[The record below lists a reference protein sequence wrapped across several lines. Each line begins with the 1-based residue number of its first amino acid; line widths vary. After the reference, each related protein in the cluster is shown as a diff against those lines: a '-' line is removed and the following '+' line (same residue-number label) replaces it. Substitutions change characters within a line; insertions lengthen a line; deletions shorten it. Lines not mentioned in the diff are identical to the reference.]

1 MGEVMGIIRNGCLWK
16 GVSFF
21 EKSLGPFP
29 IDKVVFLLYR
39 FSGWSPLR
47 EGFQS
52 VEFGKMRTCPIL
64 GGAAFPF
71 LGGGFR
77 LPLFLF
83 L

>member
-1 MGEVMGIIRNGCLWK
+1 
-16 GVSFF
+16 
-21 EKSLGPFP
+21 
-29 IDKVVFLLYR
+29 VVFLLYR

-71 LGGGFR
+71 LGGEVSG
-77 LPLFLF
+77 FLF
-83 L
+83 FFFYRIFGIKTSISV